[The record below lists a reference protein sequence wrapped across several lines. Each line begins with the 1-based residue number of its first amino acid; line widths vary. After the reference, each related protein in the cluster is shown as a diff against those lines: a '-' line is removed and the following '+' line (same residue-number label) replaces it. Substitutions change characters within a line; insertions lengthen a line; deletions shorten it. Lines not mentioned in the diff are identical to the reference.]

1 MIGTG
6 FSNKPI
12 RFGSLFY
19 METEVQQASNH
30 KFATFSFTVY
40 PV

>member
-12 RFGSLFY
+12 IYGSLFC

-30 KFATFSFTVY
+30 KFTAFNFTVY